1 MKRHSIVHWSVCLSF
16 LVLALLS
23 GCGRQPAPVSEPP
36 TPSGPSSTG
45 PSTDAPA
52 PTIELQVSPSSIQR
66 GSEATLTWNSSN
78 AESVR
83 IDSGVGNVSQTGSLT
98 VSPRESTTYTA
109 IATGGGG
116 DEARASAR
124 LTVAAGADRG
134 DIREDDVRDLRQA
147 IEQGR
152 VRPIFFAYD
161 SAELSDE
168 ARMTLE
174 ENAKWFRRFPDSRII
189 VEGHC
194 DERGT
199 EEYNLALGDRRAQST
214 VNYLAQLGVDSS
226 RLEPISYGEE
236 RPLVQ
241 GHNEAAWSKNR
252 RAQFAVR

>member
-1 MKRHSIVHWSVCLSF
+1 MKRHSIVYWAVFLSF
-16 LVLALLS
+16 AVLVLLS
-23 GCGRQPAPVSEPP
+23 GCKRQPTPVSQPP
-36 TPSGPSSTG
+36 SPSGPSSTG
-45 PSTDAPA
+45 PAADAPA
-52 PTIELQVSPSSIQR
+52 PTVDLQVSPSSIQR
-66 GSEATLTWNSSN
+66 GGEATLTWNTTD
-78 AESVR
+78 AASVR
-83 IDSGVGNVSQTGSLT
+83 IDSGVGNVAETGSLT

-109 IATGGGG
+109 IAVGAGG

-124 LTVAAGADRG
+124 LTVTGGDDRG
-134 DIREDDVRDLRQA
+134 VVREDDVRDLRQA

-161 SAELSDE
+161 SAELTSE
-168 ARMTLE
+168 ARATLE
-174 ENAKWFRRFPDSRII
+174 ENAKWFRRFPEATII

-214 VNYLAQLGVDSS
+214 VNYLVQLGVDAS